1 MTNSNDDEKSGFMA
15 ILTCRSCRGIE
26 EGSNTFQ
33 SVDDSVHVML
43 SKDKKK
49 QREKGSEHGY
59 RPRAPM
65 LSPEDVAATT
75 EPSSSDG
82 GAPAAAEEKK
92 EDDA

>member
-1 MTNSNDDEKSGFMA
+1 MTNSNDDEKRSFMA

-26 EGSNTFQ
+26 DGGSNTFQ

-49 QREKGSEHGY
+49 QKEKGSEHGY

-82 GAPAAAEEKK
+82 APAAVEEKK